1 MSTASRG
8 MIEKYESRRIRV
20 AIRHV
25 LMDVWD
31 PIGVKHEPSAQ
42 DEYDG
47 YLGGVYELLV
57 SGAPDDSIEE
67 HLLRIVTE
75 RMGLSAKKSDMANTV
90 RDSSTDSA
98 TSKFKVAR

>member
-1 MSTASRG
+1 

-25 LMDVWD
+25 LLDVWD
-31 PIGVKHEPSAQ
+31 PIGIKDEPNAQ

-57 SGAPDDSIEE
+57 RGASDEDIEE
-67 HLLRIVTE
+67 HLWKIVTE
-75 RMGLSAKKSDMANTV
+75 RMGLSPE
-90 RDSSTDSA
+90 RSA
-98 TSKFKVAR
+98 RPIR

>member
-1 MSTASRG
+1 

-31 PIGVKHEPSAQ
+31 PIGVKNEPNAQ

-57 SGAPDDSIEE
+57 SGASDEYIED
-67 HLLRIVTE
+67 HLWRIVTE
-75 RMGLSAKKSDMANTV
+75 RMELPAKKSDMTNTKNAL
-90 RDSSTDSA
+90 RRIPLPQNSE
-98 TSKFKVAR
+98 

>member
-1 MSTASRG
+1 
-8 MIEKYESRRIRV
+8 MIEKYESRRTRV

-31 PIGVKHEPSAQ
+31 PIGIKEEPNAQ

-57 SGAPDDSIEE
+57 SGASDESIEDY
-67 HLLRIVTE
+67 LWRIVTE
-75 RMGLSAKKSDMANTV
+75 RMELTAKKSDMANTV
-90 RDSSTDSA
+90 KALRQIPLPPNT
-98 TSKFKVAR
+98 K